1 LTGFVLSIKAIMITI
16 FAVMPSG
23 TLKDYMFQG

>member
-1 LTGFVLSIKAIMITI
+1 MTRFVLNIGAIMITI
-16 FAVMPSG
+16 FAVIPGG